1 MDLSTGFGMLAREIN
16 CGHAAFR
23 TAGPGKDT
31 AAMEMQVTAI
41 SQLSARIVLTGR
53 LDLAGSAKI
62 DLPFNAAAGSN
73 RNILVDMSGVTF
85 VASIGIRT
93 LVLGAKTVQR
103 RGGRLLLI
111 NPQAEVEQVLEMTGV
126 LDLLPVVRDEAQAM
140 AAIDG

>member
-1 MDLSTGFGMLAREIN
+1 
-16 CGHAAFR
+16 
-23 TAGPGKDT
+23 
-31 AAMEMQVTAI
+31 MEMQVTAI
-41 SQLSARIVLTGR
+41 SPVSARIVLTGR

-111 NPQAEVEQVLEMTGV
+111 GPQAEVEQVLEMTGV
-126 LDLLPVVRDEAQAM
+126 LDLLPVVRDEAEAM

>member
-1 MDLSTGFGMLAREIN
+1 
-16 CGHAAFR
+16 
-23 TAGPGKDT
+23 
-31 AAMEMQVTAI
+31 MEMQVTPI
-41 SQLSARIVLTGR
+41 SATSAKVVLTGR

-62 DLPFNAAAGSN
+62 DLPFNATVGSN

-111 NPQAEVEQVLEMTGV
+111 SPQAEVEQVLDITGV
-126 LDLLPVVRDEAQAM
+126 LDLLPIARDEAEAL

>member
-1 MDLSTGFGMLAREIN
+1 
-16 CGHAAFR
+16 
-23 TAGPGKDT
+23 
-31 AAMEMQVTAI
+31 MEMQVTAI
-41 SQLSARIVLTGR
+41 SRISARIVLTGR
-53 LDLAGSAKI
+53 LDLAGSARI

-126 LDLLPVVRDEAQAM
+126 LDLLPIVRDEAQAM

>member
-1 MDLSTGFGMLAREIN
+1 
-16 CGHAAFR
+16 
-23 TAGPGKDT
+23 
-31 AAMEMQVTAI
+31 MEMQVTAI
-41 SQLSARIVLTGR
+41 SPLSARVVLTGR

-62 DLPFNAAAGSN
+62 DLPFNATAGSN

-111 NPQAEVEQVLEMTGV
+111 SPQAAVEQVLEMTGV
-126 LDLLPVVRDEAQAM
+126 LDLLPVVRDEAEAI

>member
-1 MDLSTGFGMLAREIN
+1 
-16 CGHAAFR
+16 
-23 TAGPGKDT
+23 
-31 AAMEMQVTAI
+31 MEMQVTAI
-41 SQLSARIVLTGR
+41 SKVSARVVLTGR

-62 DLPFNAAAGSN
+62 DLPFNATAGSN

-111 NPQAEVEQVLEMTGV
+111 SPRAEVEQVLEMTGV
-126 LDLLPVVRDEAQAM
+126 LDLLPVVRDEAEAM
-140 AAIDG
+140 AAIEG

>member
-1 MDLSTGFGMLAREIN
+1 MQPG
-16 CGHAAFR
+16 
-23 TAGPGKDT
+23 TAGFLGKDT

-41 SQLSARIVLTGR
+41 SRVSARIVLTGR

-62 DLPFNAAAGSN
+62 DLPFSATAGSN

-111 NPQAEVEQVLEMTGV
+111 NPQSEVEQVLEMTGV

>member
-1 MDLSTGFGMLAREIN
+1 
-16 CGHAAFR
+16 
-23 TAGPGKDT
+23 
-31 AAMEMQVTAI
+31 MEMQVTAI
-41 SQLSARIVLTGR
+41 SPLSARVVLTGR

-62 DLPFNAAAGSN
+62 DLPFNATAGSN
-73 RNILVDMSGVTF
+73 RNILVDMSGVTV

-111 NPQAEVEQVLEMTGV
+111 SPQAAVEQVLEMTGV
-126 LDLLPVVRDEAQAM
+126 LDLLPVVRDEAEAI

>member
-1 MDLSTGFGMLAREIN
+1 
-16 CGHAAFR
+16 
-23 TAGPGKDT
+23 
-31 AAMEMQVTAI
+31 MEMQVTAI
-41 SQLSARIVLTGR
+41 SPVSARIVLTGR

-111 NPQAEVEQVLEMTGV
+111 SPQAEVEQVLEMTGV
-126 LDLLPVVRDEAQAM
+126 LDLLPVVRDEAEAM

>member
-1 MDLSTGFGMLAREIN
+1 
-16 CGHAAFR
+16 
-23 TAGPGKDT
+23 
-31 AAMEMQVTAI
+31 MEMQVTAI
-41 SQLSARIVLTGR
+41 SQVSARIVLTGR

-73 RNILVDMSGVTF
+73 RNILIDMSGVTF

-111 NPQAEVEQVLEMTGV
+111 SPQADVEQVLEMTGV
-126 LDLLPVVRDEAQAM
+126 LDLLPIVRDETAAL